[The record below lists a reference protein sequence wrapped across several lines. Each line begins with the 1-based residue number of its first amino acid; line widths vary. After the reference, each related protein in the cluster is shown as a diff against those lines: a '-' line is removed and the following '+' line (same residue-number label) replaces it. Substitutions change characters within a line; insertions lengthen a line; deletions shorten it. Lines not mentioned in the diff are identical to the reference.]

1 IASGIL
7 RIHTNRL
14 QSDQPNQEYSLIQVS
29 PARIERQS
37 VFLRQA
43 QRLRN
48 TERYDWRCLGFL
60 AAHKTDRASGSWRL
74 SGQAQFSVQLCQ
86 ARLFDGS
93 QLVETPRQPPSGRIS
108 LCCTTLYKS
117 PKSCAVR
124 WEREA

>member
-1 IASGIL
+1 MASGIL
-7 RIHTNRL
+7 GIHSNRP
-14 QSDQPNQEYSLIQVS
+14 QSDQPNQEYSVSQVS
-29 PARIERQS
+29 PARIDQQS

-86 ARLFDGS
+86 ARLVDGS

-108 LCCTTLYKS
+108 VCFTTFYKS
-117 PKSCAVR
+117 PQSA
-124 WEREA
+124 AA